1 MHIYKWKWGARLPYL
16 LDEAGTMEKISL
28 NAHAKLNLSLEVVGR
43 RDDGYHNIVSLMQG
57 IDLCDTITIKKC
69 PQNGTKYNLPH
80 CTLDGLAVYLCT
92 DASTIPTDMNNLA
105 LKGVATL
112 LEAAKDIKPDYAD
125 FTKEAGALMIEIEKR
140 LPVAAGIAGGSGNA
154 AASMLGLN
162 ALMGY
167 PFALRELMDIGA
179 GVGADVPFSLFMNTS
194 RNRTILGRLKGVDE
208 ASDAAW
214 IGGIG
219 DEVKAAEPVPRY
231 VILANPGISV
241 STAEAYRAIDE
252 IGYDESCGKGT
263 LFVNDL
269 EKYTLANY
277 PEAAELKKQM
287 EDTLDADVIL
297 MSGSGPTMA
306 AYYTNEEKAC
316 CDAAAFAEKPA
327 EKKGRRVWLSTTGIT
342 HEEALTQ

>member
-1 MHIYKWKWGARLPYL
+1 
-16 LDEAGTMEKISL
+16 MEKISL

-43 RDDGYHNIVSLMQG
+43 RSDGYHNIVSLMQG
-57 IDLCDTITIKKC
+57 IDLCDALTIKKC

-80 CTLDGLAVYLCT
+80 CTIDGLAVYLCT

-105 LKGVATL
+105 YKGVAAL
-112 LEAAKDIKPDYAD
+112 LDAAKDKNPHYAEFSKGVGSLIID
-125 FTKEAGALMIEIEKR
+125 IEKR

-167 PFALRELMDIGA
+167 PFTLRELMDIGT
-179 GVGADVPFSLFMNTS
+179 GVGADVPFSIFMNAS
-194 RNRTILGRLKGVDE
+194 RNRAVLGGLKGIEE
-208 ASDAAW
+208 AGDAAW

-219 DEVKAAEPVPRY
+219 DEVKASEPVPRY

-252 IGYDESCGKGT
+252 MGYDETGGAGT
-263 LFVNDL
+263 LFVNDF

-277 PEAAELKKQM
+277 PEASELNSFMRKN
-287 EDTLDADVIL
+287 LGADEIL

-306 AYYTNEEKAC
+306 AYYTNEEKAAA
-316 CDAAAFAEKPA
+316 DALAFTEQAAEKN
-327 EKKGRRVWLSTTGIT
+327 GWSVWLSKTGIT
-342 HEEALTQ
+342 QEEALTQ

>member
-1 MHIYKWKWGARLPYL
+1 
-16 LDEAGTMEKISL
+16 MEKISL
-28 NAHAKLNLSLEVVGR
+28 KAHAKLNLSLEVVGR

-57 IDLCDTITIKKC
+57 IDLCDVLTIKKC
-69 PQNGTKYNLPH
+69 PQNATKYNLPH
-80 CTLDGLAVYLCT
+80 CTIDGLAVYLCT

-105 LKGVATL
+105 FKGIA
-112 LEAAKDIKPDYAD
+112 
-125 FTKEAGALMIEIEKR
+125 ALMSAAASRQTNYAEFSEGTGSLIIEIEKR

-167 PFALRELMDIGA
+167 SFTLRELMDIGE
-179 GVGADVPFSLFMNTS
+179 GVGADVPFSLFMNAS
-194 RNRTILGRLKGVDE
+194 RNRATLCGLAGIEE
-208 ASDAAW
+208 ASDTAW

-219 DEVKAAEPVPRY
+219 DEVTTAEPVPRS

-252 IGYDESCGKGT
+252 IGYDESKGKGT

-277 PEAAELKKQM
+277 PEASELKKFM
-287 EDTLDADVIL
+287 EDTLDADEIL

-306 AYYTNEEKAC
+306 AYYINEEKAAD
-316 CDAAAFAEKPA
+316 DAAAFTKRAS
-327 EKKGRRVWLSTTGIT
+327 GRKNWSIWLSKTGIT
-342 HEEALTQ
+342 HEEALIK

>member
-1 MHIYKWKWGARLPYL
+1 
-16 LDEAGTMEKISL
+16 MEKISL

-43 RDDGYHNIVSLMQG
+43 RSDGYHNIVSLMQG
-57 IDLCDTITIKKC
+57 IDLCDVLTIKKC

-80 CTLDGLAVYLCT
+80 CTIDGLAVYLCT

-105 LKGVATL
+105 YKGVAAL
-112 LEAAKDIKPDYAD
+112 LAEAREKNPAYAE
-125 FTKEAGALMIEIEKR
+125 FSKGAGALAVEIEKR

-167 PFALRELMDIGA
+167 PFTLRELMDIGT
-179 GVGADVPFSLFMNTS
+179 GVGADVPFSIFMNAS
-194 RNRTILGRLKGVDE
+194 RNRKVLGGLKGIEE
-208 ASDAAW
+208 AGDAAW

-219 DEVKAAEPVPRY
+219 DDVKASEPVPRY

-252 IGYDESCGKGT
+252 TGYDDTERRGT
-263 LFVNDL
+263 LFVNDF

-277 PEAAELKKQM
+277 PEASELKCYM
-287 EDTLDADVIL
+287 EDFLGADEIL

-306 AYYTNEEKAC
+306 AYYTNEEKAAA
-316 CDAAAFAEKPA
+316 DALAFKEQAAEKN
-327 EKKGRRVWLSTTGIT
+327 GWSVWLSKTGIT
-342 HEEALTQ
+342 QEEALTQ